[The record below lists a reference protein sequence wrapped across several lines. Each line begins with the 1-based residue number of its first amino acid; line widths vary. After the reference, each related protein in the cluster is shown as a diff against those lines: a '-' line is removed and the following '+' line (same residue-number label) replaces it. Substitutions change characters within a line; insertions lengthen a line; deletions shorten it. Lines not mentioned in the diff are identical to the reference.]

1 MQLSWT
7 QLFQAYIAEKG
18 PWAGWGSGAAAVR
31 EHQQM
36 LSAERLQGKPI
47 RCGKEGDLG
56 APRGSKDPHFIGGQ

>member
-7 QLFQAYIAEKG
+7 QLFQAYIAEKD
-18 PWAGWGSGAAAVR
+18 PWAGWGSGAASVR
-31 EHQQM
+31 P
-36 LSAERLQGKPI
+36 LAERLQGKPI